1 MSLKSGFIIIYH
13 QVLLD
18 ILETRELHDN
28 CPVHHSV
35 GQEQSS
41 MTKNMGLSASI
52 PYSNLFCRIIT
63 NRVPV

>member
-28 CPVHHSV
+28 WPVHHSV

-41 MTKNMGLSASI
+41 MAKKYG
-52 PYSNLFCRIIT
+52 IISQY
-63 NRVPV
+63 PLLQSLL